1 MHNTE
6 SDCLKDVSDIQ
17 QINLLISSDQQNRII
32 SNDILKAATKYTYD
46 PEIFMIHFWGQ
57 YLKKQFPLKF

>member
-6 SDCLKDVSDIQ
+6 SDCLKDISDIQ

-46 PEIFMIHFWGQ
+46 PEIFMIHF
-57 YLKKQFPLKF
+57 